1 MDISS
6 ARKAVLSSGSSFH
19 GTTSYGAPISIRP
32 SGSASGTTVTIGN
45 PGRGY
50 ATGAAGRSSSYKA
63 SSSSSTG
70 SGPLSGMSTL
80 DDYFS
85 RLQSISAANNAWSAD
100 QAQKQMDFQRESADK
115 AMKFNHDEAEL
126 SRLWQERM
134 SNTAH
139 QREIKDLQAAGLNP
153 VLSAMGGSGAPV
165 TSGATASGYS
175 SQGAKGDTDTSLGP
189 ALVSLLG
196 SFMSAQASMM
206 NTLTSAQAQERI
218 ARLGADT
225 DIFKALTSAASARE
239 VASMQGTASRDVA
252 DIYGK
257 TSRDVA
263 NIQARS
269 AITVAGINGETSRVV
284 SRIAAGATVSSAQ
297 IHAAGQAAAAQ
308 ISGQYNLSV
317 AKTNQLTNILTH
329 AMDNASSQG
338 IASANRD
345 LQRQL
350 QSNGFDFQMKFAED
364 QYHRDWK
371 LHMWDN
377 GTDVLQ
383 SLIGAIG
390 SNPGRHS
397 GGSGLLGLLSLFG

>member
-1 MDISS
+1 MSVSS
-6 ARKAVLSSGSSFH
+6 ARAQVLSTGKSWS
-19 GTTSYGAPISIRP
+19 GTTSSGAPVTIRP
-32 SGSASGTTVTIGN
+32 SGSASGTTVTIG
-45 PGRGY
+45 PTGGRTDPRPALGSY
-50 ATGAAGRSSSYKA
+50 TAGRTKTASGA
-63 SSSSSTG
+63 SSALPST
-70 SGPLSGMSTL
+70 STL

-85 RLQSISAANNAWSAD
+85 RLQSISAANNAWSAS
-100 QAQKQMDFQRESADK
+100 QAQKQMDFQKESADR
-115 AMKFNHDEAEL
+115 AMQFNHDEAEL
-126 SRLWQERM
+126 NRVWQERM

-165 TSGATASGYS
+165 TSGATASGYT
-175 SQGAKGDTDTSLGP
+175 SQGAKGDTDTSLAP

-252 DIYGK
+252 NIYGQ

-263 NIQARS
+263 DIQGRNAVV
-269 AITVAGINGETSRVV
+269 VAGINGQTSRAVAQ
-284 SRIAAGATVSSAQ
+284 IGAGATISSAQ

-345 LQRQL
+345 LQREL
-350 QSNGFDFQMKFAED
+350 QKNGFDFQMSFAQD
-364 QYHRDWK
+364 QYGRDWK

-377 GTDVLQ
+377 GSDIVQ
-383 SLIGAIG
+383 SLIRSLGNIG
-390 SNPGRHS
+390 MF
-397 GGSGLLGLLSLFG
+397 LG

>member
-1 MDISS
+1 MGYINGVFVDAPTRQHVEQYFKNTSPTYPTKISGVTS
-6 ARKAVLSSGSSFH
+6 GVDVASRETRGLSGGSGGSS
-19 GTTSYGAPISIRP
+19 R
-32 SGSASGTTVTIGN
+32 AST
-45 PGRGY
+45 
-50 ATGAAGRSSSYKA
+50 
-63 SSSSSTG
+63 
-70 SGPLSGMSTL
+70 PLPGMSTL
-80 DDYFS
+80 DDYFK
-85 RLQSISAANNAWSAD
+85 RLKAISEANNAWSAS
-100 QAQKQMDFQRESADK
+100 QAQKQMDFQAASADK

-175 SQGAKGDTDTSLGP
+175 SQGAKGDTDTSLAP

-206 NTLTSAQAQERI
+206 NTITSANAQERI
-218 ARLGADT
+218 AQLGANT
-225 DIFKALTSAASARE
+225 DIFRSLTSASSARE
-239 VASMQGTASRDVA
+239 VANIQGT
-252 DIYGK
+252 

-263 NIQARS
+263 NIQGRNS
-269 AITVAGINGETSRVV
+269 MIVAGIQGETSRVV
-284 SRIAAGATVSSAQ
+284 AQIGAGATVSSAR

-317 AKTNQLTNILTH
+317 AKTNQLSNILTH
-329 AMDNASSQG
+329 AMDNASKEG
-338 IASANRD
+338 IAVANRRLQRD
-345 LQRQL
+345 LQK
-350 QSNGFDFQMKFAED
+350 NDFDFRMSFAED
-364 QYHRDWK
+364 QYTRDWK

-377 GTDVLQ
+377 GTDLLQ

-390 SNPGRHS
+390 SS
-397 GGSGLLGLLSLFG
+397 GYGSTGSGLLGLLKYFG

>member
-1 MDISS
+1 MGYINGVFVDAPTRQHVEQYFKNTSPTYPTKISGVTS
-6 ARKAVLSSGSSFH
+6 GVDVASRETRGLSGGS
-19 GTTSYGAPISIRP
+19 
-32 SGSASGTTVTIGN
+32 
-45 PGRGY
+45 
-50 ATGAAGRSSSYKA
+50 RSSSRA
-63 SSSSSTG
+63 ST
-70 SGPLSGMSTL
+70 PLPGMSTL
-80 DDYFS
+80 DDYFK
-85 RLQSISAANNAWSAD
+85 RLQAISEANNAWSAA
-100 QAQKQMDFQRESADK
+100 QAQKQMDFQAASADK

-175 SQGAKGDTDTSLGP
+175 SQGAKGDTDTSLAP

-206 NTLTSAQAQERI
+206 NTITSANAQERI
-218 ARLGADT
+218 AQLGANT
-225 DIFKALTSAASARE
+225 DIFRSLTSASSARE
-239 VASMQGTASRDVA
+239 VANIQGT
-252 DIYGK
+252 

-263 NIQARS
+263 NIQGRNS
-269 AITVAGINGETSRVV
+269 MIVAGIQGETSRVV
-284 SRIAAGATVSSAQ
+284 AQIGAGATVSSAR

-317 AKTNQLTNILTH
+317 AKTNQLSNILTH
-329 AMDNASSQG
+329 AMDNASKEG
-338 IASANRD
+338 IAVANRRLQRD
-345 LQRQL
+345 LQK
-350 QSNGFDFQMKFAED
+350 NDFDFRMSFAED
-364 QYHRDWK
+364 QYTRDWK

-377 GTDVLQ
+377 GTDLLQ

-390 SNPGRHS
+390 SS
-397 GGSGLLGLLSLFG
+397 GYGSTGSGLLGLLKYFG